1 MLQPLGVGCGEA
13 LNFGGLGKGLQTPAR
28 LDSHKRTELV

>member
-1 MLQPLGVGCGEA
+1 MLQPLGVWCGGA

-28 LDSHKRTELV
+28 LDSRKCTELV